1 VTARIRLT
9 LEWDGRPFMG
19 WQCQPH
25 GPSVQQ
31 AVETAIT
38 DITGETA
45 VVHAAG
51 RTDAG
56 VHASAMTAHVELET
70 RLSPFRLMEGIN
82 ARLKLAGQPVAVLSA
97 AEAAPDFHARF
108 SCISRAYEY
117 RILCRRAPLTWNAG
131 LVWRRPKPL
140 DIAAMNRAAER
151 LIGRHD
157 FTTFRHVHCQAQSPV
172 KTLDILQVAAQDD
185 LVTVKAE
192 ARSFLHHQVRA
203 MVGALVLV
211 GEGRWTPEDV
221 AQALAARNRQMLR
234 LNAPPDG
241 LWFTGARYAEL
252 SERFTAVSIVKVTS
266 C

>member
-1 VTARIRLT
+1 VRIRLL

-19 WQCQPH
+19 WQRQPH
-25 GPSVQQ
+25 GPSVQE
-31 AVETAIT
+31 ALETAIA
-38 DITGETA
+38 DITGKAA

-82 ARLKLAGQPVAVLSA
+82 ARLKLAGQPVAALEA
-97 AEAAPDFHARF
+97 HEAAPDFHARF
-108 SCISRAYEY
+108 SCTGRAYEY

-140 DIAAMNRAAER
+140 DIAAMNAAAER

-172 KTLDILQVAAQDD
+172 KTLDTLAVREEAG
-185 LVTVKAE
+185 LVTVQAE
-192 ARSFLHHQVRA
+192 ARSFLHHQVRS

-211 GEGRWTPEDV
+211 GEGRWTAADV
-221 AQALAARNRQMLR
+221 ETALAARNRQALR

-241 LWFTGARYAEL
+241 LWFTGAKYTEV
-252 SERFTAVSIVKVTS
+252 SE
-266 C
+266 

>member
-1 VTARIRLT
+1 MRRIRLL

-19 WQCQPH
+19 WQRQPH
-25 GPSVQQ
+25 GPSVQE
-31 AVETAIT
+31 ALETAIT
-38 DITGETA
+38 DITGESA

-82 ARLKLAGQPVAVLSA
+82 ARLKLAGQPVAVLEA
-97 AEAAPDFHARF
+97 GVAAPDFHARF
-108 SCISRAYEY
+108 SCTGRSYEY

-131 LVWRRPKPL
+131 LVWRRPKPF
-140 DIAAMNRAAER
+140 DIAVMNRAASH

-172 KTLDILQVAAQDD
+172 KTLDRLEVTEQSG
-185 LVTVKAE
+185 LVVVRAE
-192 ARSFLHHQVRA
+192 ARSFLHHQVRS

-211 GEGRWTPEDV
+211 GEGRWTAADV
-221 AQALAARNRQMLR
+221 RNALEARNRQALR

-241 LWFTGARYAEL
+241 LWFTGASYAGT
-252 SERFTAVSIVKVTS
+252 SERFTISGTGEVTR

>member
-1 VTARIRLT
+1 LTTRIRLL

-19 WQCQPH
+19 WQRQPH
-25 GPSVQQ
+25 GPSVQ
-31 AVETAIT
+31 AALETAIT

-56 VHASAMTAHVELET
+56 VHASAMTAHVELDT

-82 ARLKLAGQPVAVLSA
+82 ARLKLAGHPVAVLDATA
-97 AEAAPDFHARF
+97 ADPDFHARF
-108 SCISRAYEY
+108 SCTGRSYEY
-117 RILCRRAPLTWNAG
+117 RLLCRRAPLTWNAG
-131 LVWRRPKPL
+131 LVWRRPKPF

-172 KTLDILQVAAQDD
+172 KTLDTLDVREQSG
-185 LVTVKAE
+185 LVVVTAK
-192 ARSFLHHQVRA
+192 ARSFLHHQVRS

-211 GEGRWTPEDV
+211 GEGRWSPDDV
-221 AQALAARNRQMLR
+221 GAALAARDRQALR

-241 LWFTGARYAEL
+241 LWFTGASYPDV
-252 SERFTAVSIVKVTS
+252 SGGFTDFSTS
-266 C
+266 AATSF

>member
-1 VTARIRLT
+1 VTARIRLL

-19 WQCQPH
+19 WQRQPH

-31 AVETAIT
+31 ALETAIT

-56 VHASAMTAHVELET
+56 VHASAMTAHVELES
-70 RLSPFRLMEGIN
+70 RLTPFRLMEGIN
-82 ARLKLAGQPVAVLSA
+82 ARLKLAGEPVAVLDA
-97 AEAAPDFHARF
+97 QLAPADFHARF
-108 SCISRAYEY
+108 SCTGRAYEY

-140 DIAAMNRAAER
+140 DIAGMNEAAAR

-157 FTTFRHVHCQAQSPV
+157 FTTFRHVHCQAQSPI
-172 KTLDILQVAAQDD
+172 KTLDTLSVREQAG
-185 LVTVKAE
+185 LVTVQAE
-192 ARSFLHHQVRA
+192 ARSFLHHQVRS

-211 GEGRWTPEDV
+211 GEGRWRADDV
-221 AQALAARNRQMLR
+221 EAALAARNRQALR

-241 LWFTGARYAEL
+241 LWFTGAIYTEV
-252 SERFTAVSIVKVTS
+252 SE
-266 C
+266 